1 MIKRDAEILL
11 NEFFSGFGKSVQAFA
26 DRNFVKV
33 NIGEAVI
40 GFEFRAAEKTLFC
53 HALIYQFRQPPR
65 PEILRAIEREEQNGA
80 DTGGGEIVF
89 DQKNNS
95 LALVRG
101 YDKFVDP
108 DVFTSQMQK
117 LAAAS
122 LNWSSIILDRAATS
136 AFGE

>member
-11 NEFFSGFGKSVQAFA
+11 NEFFSGFGKSVKVFA
-26 DRNFVKV
+26 ERDFVKV
-33 NIGEAVI
+33 NIGEAII
-40 GFEFRAAEKTLFC
+40 GFEFRATEKTLFC

-65 PEILRAIEREEQNGA
+65 PEILSAIEHEEQNGA

-108 DVFTSQMQK
+108 DVFTSQIQK

-122 LNWSSIILDRAATS
+122 LTWSSTVLDRAATS